1 MRINS
6 MISSVYSNQGS
17 IIPNSSQSSKHTSPN
32 QPISTAKMDSL
43 DISSEAHRLQESPT
57 KMSATS
63 GKDSLEI
70 TKGNSEN
77 PYVIH
82 FKDSAMVSRAVSRGY
97 ITINGRDIQL
107 SDDVKNQLISIDK
120 QAEAK
125 REAAYKEYI
134 MQHDMA
140 VAEQQGEALRVAL
153 DEYMSILLGLK
164 YDESSISND
173 DHYKEGV
180 SWSQFEWKYY
190 ETTMNV
196 SMEDVSQIQNIQVN
210 EIILNEVS

>member
-1 MRINS
+1 MVSNA
-6 MISSVYSNQGS
+6 YSNQSS
-17 IIPNSSQSSKHTSPN
+17 IITNSSESSKHASSN
-32 QPISTAKMDSL
+32 QPISTVKMDSL
-43 DISSEAHRLQESPT
+43 EISLEAYKLQESPT

-70 TKGNSEN
+70 TKGNNEN
-77 PYVIH
+77 SYVIH

-97 ITINGRDIQL
+97 ITINGKDIQL

-164 YDESSISND
+164 YDESSMSND
-173 DHYKEGV
+173 DRYKEGV

-190 ETTMNV
+190 ETTMDV
-196 SMEDVSQIQNIQVN
+196 SMEYVPKIQNIQVN
-210 EIILNEVS
+210 EIILNEIS

>member
-1 MRINS
+1 MV
-6 MISSVYSNQGS
+6 SSAYSNQSS
-17 IIPNSSQSSKHTSPN
+17 IITNSRQSSKHINSN
-32 QPISTAKMDSL
+32 QSISTAKMDSL
-43 DISSEAHRLQESPT
+43 EISSEAHKLQESPT

-77 PYVIH
+77 SYVVH

-97 ITINGRDIQL
+97 ITINGKDIQL

-120 QAEAK
+120 QAQVK

-140 VAEQQGEALRVAL
+140 VAKQQAEALKVAF
-153 DEYMSILLGLK
+153 DEYLSMLLGLK
-164 YDESSISND
+164 YDESSLSND
-173 DHYKEGV
+173 DSYYKEGP

-190 ETTMNV
+190 ETTMDI
-196 SMEDVSQIQNIQVN
+196 SMEDVTTIQNIQVN
-210 EIILNEVS
+210 EIILNEAS

>member
-6 MISSVYSNQGS
+6 MASSAYSNQSS
-17 IIPNSSQSSKHTSPN
+17 IITNGSQSSKHTNSN
-32 QPISTAKMDSL
+32 QSISTAKKDSL
-43 DISSEAHRLQESPT
+43 EISSEAHRLQEGST
-57 KMSATS
+57 KMRATS

-77 PYVIH
+77 PYVVH

-97 ITINGRDIQL
+97 ITVNGEDIQL
-107 SDDVKNQLISIDK
+107 SDDVKKQLISIDK
-120 QAEAK
+120 QAQTK

-173 DHYKEGV
+173 ASYKEGI

-190 ETTMNV
+190 ETTMDIL
-196 SMEDVSQIQNIQVN
+196 MEDVPKIQDIRVN
-210 EIILNEVS
+210 GIVFNEE